1 MAFSS
6 RIVHMHEGELDVIDV
21 AHASLRRLSSSTAY
35 SRKALVNCAPYL
47 RPTVFVD
54 SLNNI
59 MPFERILSSIS
70 FYMPGYARRRI
81 LMCIF
86 AKYLMMAVVFDGKLS
101 TGGMGLYV
109 PFSLVQ

>member
-6 RIVHMHEGELDVIDV
+6 QMVHMHECELDIIKV
-21 AHASLRRLSSSTAY
+21 AYASLRLESSSTAY

-70 FYMPGYARRRI
+70 FCMPRLCEKEDIDVHFR
-81 LMCIF
+81 
-86 AKYLMMAVVFDGKLS
+86 KVFDD
-101 TGGMGLYV
+101 GGGI
-109 PFSLVQ
+109 